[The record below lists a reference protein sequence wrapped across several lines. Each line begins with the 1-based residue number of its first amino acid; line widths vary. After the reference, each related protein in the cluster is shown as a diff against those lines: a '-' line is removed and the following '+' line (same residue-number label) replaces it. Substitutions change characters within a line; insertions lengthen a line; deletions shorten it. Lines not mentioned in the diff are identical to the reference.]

1 MKIAVQIA
9 GTRNNTPIDVPLSV
23 ETDGHLTFQVP
34 SAKPRLAACTF
45 SVDLNE
51 LEQAISHLTPG
62 PTGARPRAQARA
74 AGLVDDGPERIPP
87 NET

>member
-9 GTRNNTPIDVPLSV
+9 GTRNNASIDVPLSV

-45 SVDLNE
+45 SVDLAE
-51 LEQAISHLTPG
+51 LEQAISHLKPVG
-62 PTGARPRAQARA
+62 VIARMAAPR
-74 AGLVDDGPERIPP
+74 DE
-87 NET
+87 